1 MLTFQAEAWSPIV
14 VADACRIQQV
24 PAPTFSEKARSHF
37 MYNQLQQ
44 LGLEVERDEDS
55 DNVYARLRG
64 GDSPPIILSAHLDS
78 VIPPAIETPLIRE
91 EKRVTGPGIGDNA
104 LGLAA
109 ILAFGRYFKEHDYLF
124 PGDIW
129 LVADSAEEGLGNLTG
144 MRRVVDKFGGNVTAY
159 IVLEGIGLGFIQY
172 AALGIVRLR
181 IEVRVP
187 GGHAWGN
194 YGEPSAIHE
203 LVNFGGKILSIHL
216 PQQPKT
222 TINLGKICGGE
233 SINSLAAK
241 AWLEVE
247 VRSEDPATLNRI
259 VGQIHT
265 LANSI
270 HPSSVQLTVEMI
282 GSRPSGSLNIAHPLI
297 KACEKA
303 LTRSQVKPQLTITSS
318 DASLPI
324 SLGYPAVCLGITSGA
339 RVHSADES
347 IDIPPI
353 PTGLTQVL
361 QVIDILWPGSI

>member
-1 MLTFQAEAWSPIV
+1 MLTFQGEVWSPIV
-14 VADACRIQQV
+14 VADACRIQQI
-24 PAPTFSEKARSHF
+24 PAPTFSEKARSQYMF
-37 MYNQLQQ
+37 DQLQQ
-44 LGLEVERDEDS
+44 SGLEMERDKVS

-78 VIPPAIETPLIRE
+78 VIPPAIDTPSIRE
-91 EKRVTGPGIGDNA
+91 EQRVIGPGIGDNA

-109 ILAFGRYFKEHDYLF
+109 ILAFGRYFKEHDFHF

-129 LVADSAEEGLGNLTG
+129 LVADSAEEGLGNLIG
-144 MRRVVDKFGGNVTAY
+144 MHRVVDKFGGNVTAY
-159 IVLEGIGLGFIQY
+159 IVLEGIGLGFIQH

-181 IEVRVP
+181 IEVRAP

-194 YGEPSAIHE
+194 YGEASAIHE
-203 LVNFGGKILSIHL
+203 LVNFCGKILSIHL

-222 TINLGKICGGE
+222 TLNLGKFCGGE

-247 VRSEDPATLNRI
+247 VRSEDPATLDSTIR
-259 VGQIHT
+259 QIHT

-270 HPSSVQLTVEMI
+270 HPTSVQLTIETI
-282 GSRPSGSLNIAHPLI
+282 GSRPSGSLNVDHPLI

-303 LTRSQVKPQLTITSS
+303 LTRSQVKSQVTITSS

-353 PTGLTQVL
+353 ATGLNQVL
-361 QVIDILWPGSI
+361 HLIDIIWPGSI